1 MRKESLL
8 GCTRALGKANDRL
21 LQVKALQERAR
32 SEAVQ
37 AREVVEPLVEAVS
50 ALHDAVFILLNEGD
64 SLPFFPLV

>member
-37 AREVVEPLVEAVS
+37 AREVVEPLVEAFGD
-50 ALHDAVFILLNEGD
+50 LWDAVMILLNEVN
-64 SLPFFPLV
+64 SKP

>member
-1 MRKESLL
+1 MRKESVL

-37 AREVVEPLVEAVS
+37 ARDVMEPMIEAFGD
-50 ALHDAVFILLNEGD
+50 LWDAVMILLNEVN
-64 SLPFFPLV
+64 SKP

>member
-1 MRKESLL
+1 MREESLL

-37 AREVVEPLVEAVS
+37 AREVVEPLVEAFGD
-50 ALHDAVFILLNEGD
+50 LWDAVMILLNEVN
-64 SLPFFPLV
+64 SKS

>member
-1 MRKESLL
+1 MREESLL

-37 AREVVEPLVEAVS
+37 AREVVEPLVEAFGD
-50 ALHDAVFILLNEGD
+50 LWDAVMILLNEVN
-64 SLPFFPLV
+64 SKP

>member
-1 MRKESLL
+1 MREESLL

-37 AREVVEPLVEAVS
+37 VREVVEPLIEAFGD
-50 ALHDAVFILLNEGD
+50 LWDAVMILLNEVN
-64 SLPFFPLV
+64 SKP

>member
-37 AREVVEPLVEAVS
+37 ARDVMEPMIEA
-50 ALHDAVFILLNEGD
+50 LGDLWDAVTILLNEVN
-64 SLPFFPLV
+64 SKP

>member
-1 MRKESLL
+1 MREESLL

-37 AREVVEPLVEAVS
+37 VREVVEPLVEAFGD
-50 ALHDAVFILLNEGD
+50 LCDAVMILLNEVN
-64 SLPFFPLV
+64 SKP

>member
-1 MRKESLL
+1 MREESLL

-37 AREVVEPLVEAVS
+37 VREVVEPLVEAFGD
-50 ALHDAVFILLNEGD
+50 LLDAVMILLNEVN
-64 SLPFFPLV
+64 SKP